1 MTADTPA
8 LPYHLVIVNAG
19 GYGRDIASLALH
31 EDPAYGVEWDI
42 KGFLDDRT
50 HLQGTSRWPIVGN
63 PSTYH
68 PVEGDIF
75 ICAIGD
81 PAARRRY
88 SRALID
94 KGADFIVFHPPPSRE
109 AAAGYIGRGGVFDSR
124 VSIGSGS
131 RLGEF
136 VTVLSTSIIAHEVSI
151 GDYVQ
156 IGSFVFIGG
165 GAVVGNEVT
174 IHPHAT
180 ILPGIHIGDG
190 AVVGAGAVVVKDVP
204 AGASVFG
211 NPARIIFHKHS

>member
-1 MTADTPA
+1 M
-8 LPYHLVIVNAG
+8 
-19 GYGRDIASLALH
+19 
-31 EDPAYGVEWDI
+31 
-42 KGFLDDRT
+42 
-50 HLQGTSRWPIVGN
+50 
-63 PSTYH
+63 
-68 PVEGDIF
+68 
-75 ICAIGD
+75 
-81 PAARRRY
+81 
-88 SRALID
+88 
-94 KGADFIVFHPPPSRE
+94 
-109 AAAGYIGRGGVFDSR
+109 FDSR

-165 GAVVGNEVT
+165 GAVVGNDVT

-211 NPARIIFHKHS
+211 NPARVIYHKDS

>member
-1 MTADTPA
+1 MTAVTPT
-8 LPYHLVIVNAG
+8 PPSHLLIIGAG
-19 GYGRDIASLALH
+19 GFARDIASLAYH
-31 EDPAYGVEWDI
+31 EDPAHGVEWDI
-42 KGFLDDRT
+42 KGFLDDRM
-50 HLQGTSRWPIVGN
+50 HLQGTSRWPIVGD
-63 PSTYH
+63 PATYQ
-68 PVEGDIF
+68 PVAGDIF
-75 ICAIGD
+75 ICAIGN

-88 SRALID
+88 ARALIE

-109 AAAGYIGRGGVFDSR
+109 AAVGYIGRGSVFDSR

-136 VTVLSTSIIAHEVSI
+136 VTVLSTSIIAHEVNI

-165 GAVVGNEVT
+165 GVVIGNEVS

-180 ILPGIHIGDG
+180 IIPGIHIGDG

-211 NPARIIFHKHS
+211 NPARIVFQKDI

>member
-1 MTADTPA
+1 MTSATPA
-8 LPYHLVIVNAG
+8 PPYHLLIIGAG
-19 GYGRDIASLALH
+19 GYGRDIASLAYH
-31 EDPAYGVEWDI
+31 EDPAFGVEWDI
-42 KGFLDDRT
+42 KGFLDDRA
-50 HLQGTSRWPIVGN
+50 HLQGTSRWPIVGD
-63 PSTYH
+63 PVTYQ

-75 ICAIGD
+75 ICAIGN
-81 PAARRRY
+81 PVERRRY
-88 SRALID
+88 AQALIE

-109 AAAGYIGRGGVFDSR
+109 ASAGYIGRGGVFDSR

-165 GAVVGNEVT
+165 GVVIGNEVT

-180 ILPGIHIGDG
+180 IIPGITIGDG
-190 AVVGAGAVVVKDVP
+190 AIIGAGSVVVKDVP
-204 AGASVFG
+204 SNSTVAG
-211 NPARIIFHKHS
+211 NPARVIFSR